1 MENFKSLYSLILQH
15 RRTYVQEENQE
26 VGAFNLRLLRKSVH
40 GLDEDKFIQAANF
53 LSRFELR
60 LQNLITSSLLNYY
73 SIYDDNFIFDSHQR
87 PLWLKLLRGNKSSRK
102 LSPTLVAS
110 IRKLFSAFGIDI
122 DIIVEET
129 KDLNTLYALGA
140 YSNVSQL
147 LKNQEEVEYW
157 QLKTAPLKFKPEIF
171 LERVDQ
177 LQNTNK
183 LHKQLLKAKYT
194 VHSIQ
199 AGQDPISWSNFYD
212 MNIIFENDI
221 SPEDAH
227 LVVQLLN
234 SLNFCA
240 LKARDKSLVEK
251 CFRRLETVRKAISDE
266 KTKSHLNGIN
276 HFHQA
281 IANLPDMKMHTEYLQ
296 SALSY
301 DEAFFDYYYRLADVF
316 YEYDKDLTKELY
328 ELSIATSPLS
338 LEVVNDYG
346 AFLSEVAPEQ
356 AEKWGELM
364 VGLGLFNEEDFNE

>member
-266 KTKSHLNGIN
+266 KSKSHLNGIN